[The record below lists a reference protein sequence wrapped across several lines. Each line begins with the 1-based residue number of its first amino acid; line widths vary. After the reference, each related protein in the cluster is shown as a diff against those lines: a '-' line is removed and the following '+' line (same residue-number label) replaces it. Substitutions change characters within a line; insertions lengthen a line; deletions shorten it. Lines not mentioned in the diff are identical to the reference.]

1 MCGHEE
7 IPAIGHKNKEHHS
20 KVDATCMAAGTIE
33 YWSCPDCGKNFSDEA
48 CTTEATDLTIA
59 IDSNN
64 HVNKTEH
71 VQQDANCLEKG
82 YTAGTYCEDCD
93 KWISGHEEIP
103 AIGHKN
109 KEHHEKVDAT
119 CVAEGT
125 IEYWSCPD
133 CEKNFSDEACTTEVT
148 DLTIAIDPNNH
159 DLKTTEA
166 KAPTCTEI
174 GWDEYVT
181 CQREGCGHTTYV
193 EIPATGNHTY
203 TDEFD
208 ADCNV
213 CGTPRDDAA
222 IAIAQIGTTQY
233 KSLLEAITAAKNG
246 DTVVLLADAEGPG
259 LEIDK
264 YVTINFG
271 GHTYTI
277 TDPIGYDID
286 GKKTDDDSQRVNG
299 VQIKSDVTDATK
311 KVELKNGK
319 LEISE
324 ENAKNF
330 YVLIRNYEN
339 LTITDMVLDGTE
351 LDTPAGDK
359 KAYVLLNNAGKV
371 EIAKS
376 EQATAEM
383 KLLTNETDS
392 NAVALS
398 VCTHE
403 DHPNKLIDVTV
414 KAADLIRG
422 KVEVTESSYAK
433 LTIAGGTYTVD
444 VTTYCVNGNHTVSDG
459 NGKYVYGAHS
469 HNAVVTAP
477 TCENEG
483 YTTYTCACGNS
494 YVGNKVAAKGHTF
507 TNGECHC
514 GAMCGDLNDDDKL
527 SIADIVL
534 LNAYVKGITQLK
546 DAQIYVCDVNGDEVI
561 TELDVTALQA
571 IILGKQAVTT
581 P

>member
-1 MCGHEE
+1 
-7 IPAIGHKNKEHHS
+7 
-20 KVDATCMAAGTIE
+20 
-33 YWSCPDCGKNFSDEA
+33 
-48 CTTEATDLTIA
+48 
-59 IDSNN
+59 
-64 HVNKTEH
+64 
-71 VQQDANCLEKG
+71 
-82 YTAGTYCEDCD
+82 
-93 KWISGHEEIP
+93 
-103 AIGHKN
+103 
-109 KEHHEKVDAT
+109 
-119 CVAEGT
+119 
-125 IEYWSCPD
+125 
-133 CEKNFSDEACTTEVT
+133 
-148 DLTIAIDPNNH
+148 
-159 DLKTTEA
+159 
-166 KAPTCTEI
+166 
-174 GWDEYVT
+174 
-181 CQREGCGHTTYV
+181 
-193 EIPATGNHTY
+193 
-203 TDEFD
+203 
-208 ADCNV
+208 
-213 CGTPRDDAA
+213 
-222 IAIAQIGTTQY
+222 
-233 KSLLEAITAAKNG
+233 LLL
-246 DTVVLLADAEGPG
+246 VDAEGPG

-277 TDPIGYDID
+277 TDPVGYDID
-286 GKKTDDDSQRVNG
+286 GMKTDDDGQRVNG

-392 NAVALS
+392 NAVALG

-459 NGKYVYGAHS
+459 DGKYVYGAHS

-534 LNAYVKGITQLK
+534 LNAYVKGKTQLK